1 MLVADIAAGSS
12 DDNYYLYHGNVSA
25 GAPPA
30 VSPTNVYLWYDDA
43 SVDRSGQYIRGRI
56 DNWQGSS
63 WDDSLTWNPAGYY
76 TYDNGRNST
85 SGYRRPID
93 ERDVYAEAEWF
104 HTGCY
109 DFNISTG
116 LMVRG
121 VVQSGSGG
129 NESSNHYY
137 ASNRGE
143 YPGCR
148 PSGTKSDGDIVEDNL
163 TTTAVAGPNP
173 PDLVANQ
180 WRRQGLAAWR
190 TAPTSLSFWDEDLSA
205 NWSALGFP
213 SAANLLVSGLDVNN
227 ENTGRGFAAI
237 MTAQDQARVR
247 NILFRRYVFPEP
259 TLTLTPETQPP
270 LLVLQ
275 KSARTVFDPVNL
287 GTNPKAV
294 PGSFVDYTIL
304 ASNYGAGE
312 VDAESL
318 VVTEPL
324 PSTVALYVG
333 DLGAPGGG
341 PVEFTDGVGG
351 SASGLTLDYGG
362 LADFG
367 DDLEFSTDGSN
378 WNYEPV
384 PDADG
389 FDPAVSFVRVRPS
402 GTLLGTT
409 TAAPR
414 QFALRLRVRVH

>member
-1 MLVADIAAGSS
+1 
-12 DDNYYLYHGNVSA
+12 
-25 GAPPA
+25 
-30 VSPTNVYLWYDDA
+30 
-43 SVDRSGQYIRGRI
+43 
-56 DNWQGSS
+56 
-63 WDDSLTWNPAGYY
+63 
-76 TYDNGRNST
+76 
-85 SGYRRPID
+85 
-93 ERDVYAEAEWF
+93 
-104 HTGCY
+104 
-109 DFNISTG
+109 
-116 LMVRG
+116 MVRG

-190 TAPTSLSFWDEDLSA
+190 TAPTNLSFWDEDLSA
-205 NWSALGFP
+205 SWSALGFP
-213 SAANLLVSGLDVNN
+213 SAANLLVSGSDVNN
-227 ENTGRGFAAI
+227 ENAGRGFAAI